1 MSSIDVM
8 VIDPNRLCRQGL
20 RHVFAETCY
29 RVSFEFDYV
38 DDAIEAIERG
48 ERPHLVLLDATE
60 PDDAD
65 AVQALRGALPDV
77 PLSLLTSELDSSRLK
92 RLMEAGVDAF
102 LLKDL
107 SASALERYLNL
118 IMVGEKVFP
127 TRLAAE
133 VLNERTQDHVPHDHQ
148 SSPNG
153 LSRREVQIV
162 ELLLDGQPNKVI
174 ANALGITEATVK
186 VHLKAIMKKTRAA
199 NRTQV
204 AIWGLNNGLSKRQSA
219 LPVRSAH
226 GNDRM
231 RHSPPI
237 DRSGLPPLR
246 TMFTSRVS

>member
-29 RVSFEFDYV
+29 RVSFEFDCV
-38 DDAIEAIERG
+38 EDALEAVQRG
-48 ERPHLVLLDATE
+48 ERPHLVLLDAME

-65 AVQALRGALPDV
+65 AVQALRDALPDV

-133 VLNERTQDHVPHDHQ
+133 VLNERTQDHGPKDQQ
-148 SSPNG
+148 SLPNG
-153 LSRREVQIV
+153 LSRREVQIASSCCSM
-162 ELLLDGQPNKVI
+162 DSR
-174 ANALGITEATVK
+174 
-186 VHLKAIMKKTRAA
+186 TR
-199 NRTQV
+199 
-204 AIWGLNNGLSKRQSA
+204 
-219 LPVRSAH
+219 
-226 GNDRM
+226 
-231 RHSPPI
+231 
-237 DRSGLPPLR
+237 
-246 TMFTSRVS
+246 